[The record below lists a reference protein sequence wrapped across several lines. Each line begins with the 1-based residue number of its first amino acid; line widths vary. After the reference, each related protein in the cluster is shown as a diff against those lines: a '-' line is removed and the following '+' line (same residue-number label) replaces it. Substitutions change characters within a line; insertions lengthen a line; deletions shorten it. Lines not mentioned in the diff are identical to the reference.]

1 MILQIY
7 KLIYV
12 ALMTLSKVR
21 AVLNELVYL

>member
-12 ALMTLSKVR
+12 AVMILSKVR
-21 AVLNELVYL
+21 AVLNELIYL